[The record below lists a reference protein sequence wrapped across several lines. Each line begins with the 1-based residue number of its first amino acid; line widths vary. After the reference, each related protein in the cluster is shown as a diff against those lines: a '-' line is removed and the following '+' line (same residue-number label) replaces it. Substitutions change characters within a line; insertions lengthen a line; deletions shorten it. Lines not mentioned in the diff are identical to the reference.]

1 MGGIDR
7 IGLATVNSLGKGVA
21 HDTDEKTALRA
32 FDAYFLG
39 EMLKRS
45 APTNPTGLFDGGQ
58 AGRMYQDHLYQE
70 LARIIAEDG
79 RFGLSSALEG
89 TLASPSDAPGPE
101 TGPAEK
107 AGEEEEES

>member
-1 MGGIDR
+1 MGDIDR
-7 IGLATVNSLGKGVA
+7 IGLATVNSLGKGGA
-21 HDTDEKTALRA
+21 RNTDEKTALRA

-45 APTNPTGLFDGGQ
+45 APKDPSGLFDGGQ

-79 RFGLSSALEG
+79 RFGLSKTLEG
-89 TLASPSDAPGPE
+89 TLAPSAEEPE
-101 TGPAEK
+101 PEAETS
-107 AGEEEEES
+107 EEEDS